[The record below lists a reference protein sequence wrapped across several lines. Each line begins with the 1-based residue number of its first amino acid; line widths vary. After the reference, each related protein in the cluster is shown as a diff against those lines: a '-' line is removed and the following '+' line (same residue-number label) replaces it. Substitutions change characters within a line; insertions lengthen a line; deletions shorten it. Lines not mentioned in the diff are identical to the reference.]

1 MTRKLILIKHLYTIP
16 IVSVL
21 REWVVVVYR
30 QLIIFSAR
38 TRCKCDEMIY
48 GEDNVRIWRGYEEDI
63 RFVLDQHA

>member
-1 MTRKLILIKHLYTIP
+1 MTRKLILIKHVYTIP

-48 GEDNVRIWRGYEEDI
+48 GEDSVRI
-63 RFVLDQHA
+63 